1 MSTAATPEADP
12 QQPATTTVTPGS
24 PGMIVA
30 SRIYNLILA
39 VLGTSALAISLFN
52 SATNEQVASPLDGI
66 SFSLS
71 YFTIWSN
78 IFAFIVAWAIFAN
91 PRRDDKIFRWLR
103 MTSLVMIVITG
114 LIYAILLAPSA
125 NPCGSGIYTNTVF
138 HYIVP
143 WATLL
148 GFLVFGPRPRF
159 TGDLI
164 WKMMLIPVIWLTYTL
179 LHGLAMIQRPGD
191 ECAPSDKSDQW
202 GPSESIGEAG
212 NWYPYPFIN
221 PNYND
226 TGAPGEIIPGVTADG
241 YTGIAINMVIVVIL
255 GLLFASIFYGLDR
268 LLSKGEKP
276 SELD

>member
-24 PGMIVA
+24 PGMILA

-39 VLGTSALAISLFN
+39 VLGTSALAISLYN
-52 SATNEQVASPLDGI
+52 SATNDQVASPLDGM

-78 IFAFIVAWAIFAN
+78 IFAFIVAWSIFAN

-159 TGDLI
+159 TSDLI

-179 LHGLAMIQRPGD
+179 LHGLAMVQRPGD
-191 ECAPSDKSDQW
+191 KCSPDPELQK
-202 GPSESIGEAG
+202 IGQPD

-221 PNYND
+221 PNYKD
-226 TGAPGEIIPGVTADG
+226 GAPGEIIPGVTADG

-268 LLSKGEKP
+268 WLSKGEKP